1 MVRNDSRLSRMLHVL
16 LHMARH
22 DAPMTSEAIA
32 RMLGTNPVVV
42 RRTMAGLR
50 DAGYVR
56 SEKGH
61 GGGWAIAADLERVS
75 LLDVHHAVG
84 GPRIFA
90 IGSENPDPDCA
101 VERVV
106 NEALEDALRE
116 AEARLVARLAV
127 VSLAELAR
135 NFDARCSETPNA
147 ADTESKRTHRSQ
159 ASKCDDVRQH
169 PPTKRT

>member
-1 MVRNDSRLSRMLHVL
+1 MLHVL

-22 DAPMTSEAIA
+22 DGPMTSDAIA

-61 GGGWAIAADLERVS
+61 GGGWVIAADLQAVS
-75 LLDVHHAVG
+75 LLDVHRAVG
-84 GPRIFA
+84 GPRLFA
-90 IGSENPDPDCA
+90 IGNEHANAGCV
-101 VERVV
+101 VEKVV

-116 AEARLVARLAV
+116 AEALLIARLSA
-127 VSLAELAR
+127 VSLAQLAHS
-135 NFDARCSETPNA
+135 FDTRCNPLS
-147 ADTESKRTHRSQ
+147 
-159 ASKCDDVRQH
+159 
-169 PPTKRT
+169 

>member
-1 MVRNDSRLSRMLHVL
+1 VRNDSRLSRMLHVL

-22 DAPMTSEAIA
+22 EGPMTSEAIA

-61 GGGWAIAADLERVS
+61 GGGWVIATPLQNVS
-75 LLDVHHAVG
+75 LLDVHRAVG
-84 GPRIFA
+84 GPRLFA
-90 IGSENPDPDCA
+90 IGHENGNAECA
-101 VERVV
+101 VEKAV
-106 NEALEDALRE
+106 NTAVEGVLRE
-116 AEARLVARLAV
+116 AEALLVARLGA

-135 NFDARCSETPNA
+135 DFDAQCDAAGWAGASESAEIRPP
-147 ADTESKRTHRSQ
+147 AD
-159 ASKCDDVRQH
+159 DDR
-169 PPTKRT
+169 

>member
-1 MVRNDSRLSRMLHVL
+1 MRNDSRLSRMLHVL

-22 DAPMTSEAIA
+22 ERPMTSDEIA

-61 GGGWAIAADLERVS
+61 GGGWLIATDLAAVT
-75 LLDVHHAVG
+75 LLDVHRAVG
-84 GPRIFA
+84 GPRLFT
-90 IGSENPDPDCA
+90 IGNENPNADCA

-106 NEALEDALRE
+106 NAALESALNE
-116 AEARLVARLAV
+116 AEALLIERLGT

-135 NFDARCSETPNA
+135 RFDARCSS
-147 ADTESKRTHRSQ
+147 DT
-159 ASKCDDVRQH
+159 
-169 PPTKRT
+169 

>member
-1 MVRNDSRLSRMLHVL
+1 MLHVL
-16 LHMARH
+16 LHMARQEG
-22 DAPMTSEAIA
+22 PLTSAAIA

-61 GGGWAIAADLERVS
+61 GGGWAIATDLERVS
-75 LLDVHHAVG
+75 LFDVHQAVG
-84 GPRIFA
+84 GPQIFA
-90 IGSENPDPDCA
+90 IGNEHQIPDCV
-101 VERVV
+101 VEKSV

-116 AEARLVARLAV
+116 AEALLVARLRA

-135 NFDARCSETPNA
+135 SFDERCKEA
-147 ADTESKRTHRSQ
+147 LLRRR
-159 ASKCDDVRQH
+159 V
-169 PPTKRT
+169 

>member
-1 MVRNDSRLSRMLHVL
+1 MLHVL
-16 LHMARH
+16 IHMARH
-22 DAPMTSEAIA
+22 DGPMTSEEIA

-61 GGGWAIAADLERVS
+61 GGGWVIQADLESVS
-75 LLDVHHAVG
+75 LLDIHRAVG
-84 GPRIFA
+84 GPRLFT
-90 IGSENPDPDCA
+90 IGSEHPDAHCA

-106 NEALEDALRE
+106 NEALDSALNE
-116 AEARLVARLAV
+116 AEAMLVARLGT

-135 NFDARCSETPNA
+135 RFDERCNS
-147 ADTESKRTHRSQ
+147 
-159 ASKCDDVRQH
+159 VL
-169 PPTKRT
+169 